1 RASALMMP
9 CVSAVS
15 GHVDATKSALGRRS
29 GRLSKMHGIGS
40 VRASRRIA
48 AHPEHLHAE
57 GFRETGQ
64 ASADSAEPDND
75 QRLAREFV
83 FALPEVG
90 DHPAPVVPCL
100 VIARFG

>member
-1 RASALMMP
+1 
-9 CVSAVS
+9 
-15 GHVDATKSALGRRS
+15 
-29 GRLSKMHGIGS
+29 MHGIGS
-40 VRASRRIA
+40 VRARRRIA

-100 VIARFG
+100 VIARFGTERTIACDVVAVNYGFAANSELGAFGLSSAW